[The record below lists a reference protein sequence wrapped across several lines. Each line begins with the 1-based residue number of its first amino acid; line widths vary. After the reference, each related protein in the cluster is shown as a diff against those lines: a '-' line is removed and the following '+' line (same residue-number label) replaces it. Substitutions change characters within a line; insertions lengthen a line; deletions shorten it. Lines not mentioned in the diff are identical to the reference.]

1 MILVAAINFGAIFS
15 GIAFTFYDEFRRDP
29 SDIETYIWFSKA
41 SSTGHTPSVLLLK
54 PNKALHSFGYEAEM
68 KYASLVKD
76 SEQEGW
82 LYFKGFKTLHQ
93 YKSLRRTKTIKDAN
107 GQEMPAK
114 TIFTM
119 TIKYLKNHLVELLK
133 SRTMLEDSILWVV
146 TVPAIWDDGAKQFMT
161 EVAAEAG
168 IPRKQLLLVSEPEAA
183 TIYCNNIPME
193 AKPDGRGRTE
203 TNLFEPGTQYMVL
216 DAGETSDITV
226 LEVKS
231 NQTLQEVHHV
241 TDGAWGWD
249 KVGDAFYQFLVTLT
263 GIEVLTTFK
272 VENEIAYTHIFDDF
286 ETMISVMKPDSESNV
301 NIDLPPRLLEI
312 FKEQT
317 QETLT
322 EALTRT
328 RYAKRVELTGNKL
341 RVHPKIFKD
350 FYNQSLQG
358 IIQVITDTMES
369 FQGAS
374 ESKFLLVSD
383 FVTSPMVLKA
393 IRESFPD
400 NKVIAPTDPALA
412 VMKGAV
418 IFGHIPHSSG
428 DGI

>member
-1 MILVAAINFGAIFS
+1 M
-15 GIAFTFYDEFRRDP
+15 
-29 SDIETYIWFSKA
+29 
-41 SSTGHTPSVLLLK
+41 
-54 PNKALHSFGYEAEM
+54 
-68 KYASLVKD
+68 
-76 SEQEGW
+76 
-82 LYFKGFKTLHQ
+82 
-93 YKSLRRTKTIKDAN
+93 
-107 GQEMPAK
+107 
-114 TIFTM
+114 
-119 TIKYLKNHLVELLK
+119 
-133 SRTMLEDSILWVV
+133 
-146 TVPAIWDDGAKQFMT
+146 
-161 EVAAEAG
+161 
-168 IPRKQLLLVSEPEAA
+168 
-183 TIYCNNIPME
+183 
-193 AKPDGRGRTE
+193 
-203 TNLFEPGTQYMVL
+203 
-216 DAGETSDITV
+216 
-226 LEVKS
+226 
-231 NQTLQEVHHV
+231 
-241 TDGAWGWD
+241 
-249 KVGDAFYQFLVTLT
+249 GDAFYQFLVTLT

-328 RYAKRVELTGNKL
+328 RYAKTVELTGNKL